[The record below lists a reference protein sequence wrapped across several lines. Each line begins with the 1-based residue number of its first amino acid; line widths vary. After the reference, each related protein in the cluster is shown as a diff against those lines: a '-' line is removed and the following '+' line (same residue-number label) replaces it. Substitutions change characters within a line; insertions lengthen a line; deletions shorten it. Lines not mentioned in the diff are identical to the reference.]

1 VDPGDRTLHSNSI
14 KSMWCQAKSHIKRMR
29 GVSRAFL
36 STYLDEFIWRNNA
49 ARQVSHAE
57 FGDKIIDEIAV
68 QYPPF
73 DPVLAQVQD
82 LDLTRL
88 AITNDDPN
96 DQFDV
101 AGFGRVK
108 IQLPDYATDAT
119 EHFDVDMFLDKSF
132 F

>member
-1 VDPGDRTLHSNSI
+1 VVPSQVAHQAHA
-14 KSMWCQAKSHIKRMR
+14 WCQSCLP
-29 GVSRAFL
+29 VNLSRRV
-36 STYLDEFIWRNNA
+36 WRNNA

-57 FGDKIIDEIAV
+57 YGDKIIDEIAV

-96 DQFDV
+96 DQFD
-101 AGFGRVK
+101 
-108 IQLPDYATDAT
+108 DYATDAT
-119 EHFDVDMFLDKSF
+119 KHFDVDIFLDKSI
-132 F
+132 